1 MRAAWRKK
9 LKHIPAKKLVFVDES
24 GATTDMTRT
33 HGRAPPNQRV
43 PGAVPNGHW
52 KVMTMLGALRS
63 SGVVAAATIH
73 APTDTA
79 VFRCFVHDALIPK
92 LHRGDVVVWD
102 NLGAHRA
109 ADLGQMVQAA
119 GAQLEP
125 LPPYSPDLSP
135 IEPGWSKVKQHL
147 RSAEA
152 RTATALEQASHAA
165 FSSITAEDAK
175 GWFRHCGYAVH

>member
-1 MRAAWRKK
+1 MEKVKR
-9 LKHIPAKKLVFVDES
+9 IPAKKLVFVDES

-43 PGAVPNGHW
+43 IGAVPNGHW
-52 KVMTMLGALRS
+52 TVMTMLGALRS

-73 APTDTA
+73 APTDTD
-79 VFRCFVHDALIPK
+79 VFRCFVHDALIPA

-109 ADLGQMVQAA
+109 ADLREMVRAA
-119 GAQLEP
+119 GAELEP

-152 RTATALEQASHAA
+152 RTAEALGQVSVAA
-165 FSSITAEDAK
+165 FNSITPDDAK

>member
-1 MRAAWRKK
+1 M
-9 LKHIPAKKLVFVDES
+9 DES

-52 KVMTMLGALRS
+52 SVMTMLGALRS

-73 APTDTA
+73 APTDTD
-79 VFRCFVHDALIPK
+79 VFRCFVHDALIPA

-109 ADLGQMVQAA
+109 GDLQKMVQSA
-119 GAQLEP
+119 GGRLEP
-125 LPPYSPDLSP
+125 LPPYSPDFSP

-152 RTATALEQASHAA
+152 RTPAALGDASLAA
-165 FSSITAEDAK
+165 FNSITAEDAK
-175 GWFRHCGYAVH
+175 GWFRHCGYTVH

>member
-1 MRAAWRKK
+1 
-9 LKHIPAKKLVFVDES
+9 
-24 GATTDMTRT
+24 MTRT

-43 PGAVPNGHW
+43 LGAVPEGHW

-63 SGVVAAATIH
+63 LGMVAAATIH
-73 APTDTA
+73 APTDA
-79 VFRCFVHDALIPK
+79 EVFRCFVRDALVPS

-109 ADLGQMVQAA
+109 ADLRQMVQSA
-119 GAQLEP
+119 GARLEP

-152 RTATALEQASHAA
+152 RSDVALGDATVVA
-165 FSSITAEDAK
+165 FNSITAEDAR